1 MKKIIIK
8 GIFFVAIGFFIGQFL
23 FGEKI
28 ELIKKLQKGDT
39 YYFLEEGVYSN
50 YNNIQNNINAYRKII
65 ENKNNKYHVYI
76 GITRDKKVLEKLKK
90 IYKEDN
96 INVSVKEINLYSQE
110 FKNNVEQFDLLIKQ
124 TKDNSQILTIE
135 EVVIANYQEIIK
147 KQ

>member
-8 GIFFVAIGFFIGQFL
+8 GILLVAIGFFIGQFL

>member
-8 GIFFVAIGFFIGQFL
+8 GLFFVAIGFFLGQLL

-28 ELIKKLQKGDT
+28 ELIKHLQNKDT
-39 YYFLEEGVYSN
+39 YYFLEEGVYNN
-50 YNNIQNNINAYRKII
+50 YKSIQNNANIYRKII

-76 GITRDKKVLEKLKK
+76 GITRDKEVLEKLKK
-90 IYKEDN
+90 IYKKDN
-96 INVSVKEINLYSQE
+96 INVSIKEITLESKE

-124 TKDNSQILTIE
+124 TKDTSQILTIE
-135 EVVIANYQEIIK
+135 EVVIANYEEIIK

>member
-8 GIFFVAIGFFIGQFL
+8 GLFFIVIGFFLGQFI

-28 ELIKKLQKGDT
+28 ELIKKLQKKDT

-50 YNNIQNNINAYRKII
+50 YDNIQNDINIQRRII

-76 GITRDKKVLEKLKK
+76 GITRDKEVLEKLIK
-90 IYKEDN
+90 IFKDRN
-96 INVSVKEINLYSQE
+96 INTSIKEINLESQE
-110 FKNNVEQFDLLIKQ
+110 FKTNVEQFDILIKK
-124 TKDNSQILTIE
+124 TKDTDQILTIE

>member
-8 GIFFVAIGFFIGQFL
+8 GILLVAIGFLIGQFL

-28 ELIKKLQKGDT
+28 ELIKKLQRGDT

-50 YNNIQNNINAYRKII
+50 YDNIQNSITEYRKII

-76 GITRDKKVLEKLKK
+76 GITRDKNVLEKLKQ
-90 IYKEDN
+90 IYKKDN

-135 EVVIANYQEIIK
+135 EVVIANYEEIIK

>member
-8 GIFFVAIGFFIGQFL
+8 GILLVAIGFFIGQFL

-39 YYFLEEGVYSN
+39 YYFLEEGIYSN

>member
-8 GIFFVAIGFFIGQFL
+8 GILLVAIGFFIGQFL

-50 YNNIQNNINAYRKII
+50 YNNIQNSINAYRKII

>member
-8 GIFFVAIGFFIGQFL
+8 GVLFVIIGFFIGQIL

-39 YYFLEEGVYSN
+39 YYFLEEGVYTD
-50 YNNIQNNINAYRKII
+50 YNNIQNNINRKII

-76 GITRDKKVLEKLKK
+76 GITRDKEVLEKLKNIYEKENIK
-90 IYKEDN
+90 I
-96 INVSVKEINLYSQE
+96 SVKEKILESVE
-110 FKNNVEQFDLLIKQ
+110 FKTNVEQFDLLIKQ
-124 TKDNSQILTIE
+124 TKDDSQILTIE
-135 EVVIANYQEIIK
+135 EVVIANYEEIIK

>member
-1 MKKIIIK
+1 MKKTIMK
-8 GIFFVAIGFFIGQFL
+8 GIFFIVVGFFIGQFL

-39 YYFLEEGVYSN
+39 YYFLEEGVYTD
-50 YNNIQNNINAYRKII
+50 YNNIQSNINRRII

-76 GITRDKKVLEKLKK
+76 GITRDIEVVEKLKS
-90 IYKEDN
+90 IYEKENIN
-96 INVSVKEINLYSQE
+96 INVKEKILESVE
-110 FKNNVEQFDLLIKQ
+110 FKTNVEQFDLLIRQ
-124 TKDNSQILTIE
+124 TNESSQILTIE